1 MIWHAFSAQ
10 TKHIRANWILNM
22 SLAPKLEQIHRLTHR
37 FWMKNTNSLGLSY
50 SEFEYLSAVY
60 EQAVLSEQD
69 DFHGQHLHDI
79 VTAMGVNKASAS
91 AMMDKLEKRKLIRV
105 KPCKR
110 DARAKHFILSKK
122 GEELRQQG
130 QAAYVRM
137 ADELEDKLASL
148 FTIATDTQHQ
158 AIPANSAEQTEF
170 VEPPK
175 KPRKQTTAKPKAEKQ
190 KRVEKPKD
198 PEALPQLSL
207 FG

>member
-1 MIWHAFSAQ
+1 
-10 TKHIRANWILNM
+10 M

-37 FWMKNTNSLGLSY
+37 YWMKNANTFGLSY
-50 SEFEYLSAVY
+50 SEFEYLSAVN
-60 EQAVLSEQD
+60 EQAILSEQG

-130 QAAYVRM
+130 QTAYARM
-137 ADELEDKLASL
+137 AKELED
-148 FTIATDTQHQ
+148 
-158 AIPANSAEQTEF
+158 
-170 VEPPK
+170 
-175 KPRKQTTAKPKAEKQ
+175 
-190 KRVEKPKD
+190 
-198 PEALPQLSL
+198 QLGAFSRSR
-207 FG
+207 